1 MTVRTI
7 AYLKE
12 RFEAGDRPTQQDFW
26 DLFETMLT
34 LETWPN
40 PLPASSAELL
50 TNIPIPDP
58 LPAVS
63 GEFLT
68 NINRSD
74 WIAIDAAPTY
84 ATSTSFVVPGDYT
97 GPSYFVVGRRI
108 RIALNPSGYY
118 FGTVTAAVFSAGTT
132 TVTVDETIPTSA
144 LASVDV
150 NMLVD
155 SDIVITSL
163 KPGSGAALAVYRKS
177 ADGLAVEPW
186 AVPAASD
193 TVSGLVELATPA
205 EVQALTDATRA
216 VTPAGLAAAAA
227 VLATANRLMLRDA
240 AGRAQVVDPSAAADI
255 ATKNYT
261 DGAVNTHAALTAPHS
276 ATSAATAS
284 RLMLR
289 DGAGRAQ
296 VVDPSAAADIAT
308 KSYVDTAVAAVVPT
322 GSKVV
327 FRQAAAPTGWTQ
339 DTTLND
345 RVLRVVSGA
354 GGGSGGNW
362 VVSGLTVAAY
372 TLTINDIPAHGHPYR
387 QKTNIEGGTGNDNS
401 GVLLTDTGL
410 SQETHAAYAG
420 APSNVDGQA
429 IGGTGGGGAHSHG
442 ISHNGTW
449 RPAYADVIVCSKN

>member
-12 RFEAGDRPTQQDFW
+12 RFQAGDKPTQDDFW

-74 WIAIDAAPTY
+74 WIAIDAVPTY
-84 ATSTSFVVPGDYT
+84 ATPTSFVVTGDYT

-193 TVSGLVELATPA
+193 TASGLVELATTA
-205 EVQALTDATRA
+205 EAQALTDAVRA

-261 DGAVNTHAALTAPHS
+261 DGQVAAHVAAGDPHPQYATDTDVSTHAGLTAPHS
-276 ATSAATAS
+276 AVSTATAS
-284 RLMLR
+284 RLVLR
-289 DGAGRAQ
+289 DAAGRAQ
-296 VVDPSAAADIAT
+296 VADPSAAADIAT
-308 KSYVDTAVAAVVPT
+308 KGYTDAQVATKMPTFLMVHTWTIPGEVKVASGDTDYIVPFYVRKLAGHNVKLHSCVRRINSGASATVKLQKNGVDVTGFTGLTAT
-322 GSKVV
+322 TTT
-327 FRQAAAPTGWTQ
+327 QTAAPTAV
-339 DTTLND
+339 TLAD
-345 RVLRVVSGA
+345 LDMLALVVTAVSGTPK
-354 GGGSGGNW
+354 NMT
-362 VVSGLTVAAY
+362 VTVALEY
-372 TLTINDIPAHGHPYR
+372 SP
-387 QKTNIEGGTGNDNS
+387 
-401 GVLLTDTGL
+401 V
-410 SQETHAAYAG
+410 
-420 APSNVDGQA
+420 
-429 IGGTGGGGAHSHG
+429 
-442 ISHNGTW
+442 
-449 RPAYADVIVCSKN
+449 